1 MPAADDDVQVGAT
14 AVGKLLQLRSED
26 DVRVAAGPV
35 DEREFATLGRQGLEQ
50 RTQWS
55 YPDAACH
62 QQNLA
67 VATDGSGHRAVRA
80 FCEDTR
86 AGTQPGNGLAVITEC
101 LDGDAHAIAD
111 HGRRQRVRRRRPPQ
125 PPGEEPPPEEVAGF
139 RAELAEVPARD
150 DNAQRIARLALDG

>member
-1 MPAADDDVQVGAT
+1 MPAADYDVQVGAT

-67 VATDGSGHRAVRA
+67 VAADGSGHRAVRT
-80 FCEDTR
+80 FCEDAG
-86 AGTQPGNGLAVITEC
+86 AGTQPGQRMAVVTQ
-101 LDGDAHAIAD
+101 L
-111 HGRRQRVRRRRPPQ
+111 
-125 PPGEEPPPEEVAGF
+125 
-139 RAELAEVPARD
+139 
-150 DNAQRIARLALDG
+150 